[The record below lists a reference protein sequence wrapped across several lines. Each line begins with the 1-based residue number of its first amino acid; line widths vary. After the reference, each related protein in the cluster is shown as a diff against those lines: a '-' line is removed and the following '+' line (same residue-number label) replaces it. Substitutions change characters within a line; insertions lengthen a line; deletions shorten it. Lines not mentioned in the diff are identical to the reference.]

1 MIIPKSHRTRHKIL
15 QYLLE
20 QRNEHQIRYN
30 SIDNAK
36 FTIDEISDAT
46 GIHRKHID
54 EQLNVLWENK
64 LVINIPDNKY
74 PNNPALTKYL
84 ILPSGMSLASSKS
97 ILNEGK
103 ILNSQLF
110 NNYASGI
117 FQIIVGIIAIWT
129 IYQNVTTINIL
140 RTENQKLQN
149 EVTNLSKEVTNIKAN
164 ITTLKL
170 LTDNKSLHQNNKS
183 FK

>member
-36 FTIDEISDAT
+36 FTIDEISDAI
-46 GIHRKHID
+46 GIHRKQID

-64 LVINIPDNKY
+64 LVIDIPDNKY

-117 FQIIVGIIAIWT
+117 FQIIIGVIAIWT
-129 IYQNVTTINIL
+129 IYQNVTTLNIL
-140 RTENQKLQN
+140 RTENQNLQT
-149 EVTNLSKEVTNIKAN
+149 EVTNLSKEIANIKAN
-164 ITTLKL
+164 MNTHNV
-170 LTDNKSLHQNNKS
+170 LTDKSLHQNNKS